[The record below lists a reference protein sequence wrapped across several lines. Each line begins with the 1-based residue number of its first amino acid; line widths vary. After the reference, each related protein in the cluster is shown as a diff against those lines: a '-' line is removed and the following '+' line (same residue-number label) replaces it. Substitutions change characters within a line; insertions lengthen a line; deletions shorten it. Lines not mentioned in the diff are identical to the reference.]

1 MNNKLLK
8 KITSHFQSTPVPTL
22 KIIKA
27 AYKAKVKVHIKV
39 ECQHLSNFKLMIKTN
54 SMTKT
59 KSQS

>member
-1 MNNKLLK
+1 MNNKILK
-8 KITSHFQSTPVPTL
+8 KITSHSQSTPIPTL

-39 ECQHLSNFKLMIKTN
+39 HCRRLCNFKLTIKTN

-59 KSQS
+59 KSRS